1 MLANNVTLYEITT
14 SPATILLTQGYTYNT
29 SFLLYGTHTMGGA
42 ITITLD
48 TPTSNLA
55 AGATFLY
62 AAELSNYDYASRYIS
77 FNGVKLPAQYADKK
91 CKVHCQYNFGDLT
104 WHVWIEASAD
114 ETAFVVSDS
123 IAAGAVTTAKLD
135 STGGSEA
142 VNTSQIRASA
152 VTNAKMANMADQT
165 VKGNVSGGA
174 AAPSDLTPTQVRTM
188 LDQDVTLTGD
198 VTGTATQTFATGVTT
213 VSTSI
218 APSAVGVTEL
228 SNAAKTKM
236 LTVPVSLEST
246 ALTAGSAYIAV
257 KVPWDCTVEEWGFS
271 VNELI
276 EATDDATISLYN
288 SAGIQMTG
296 SSVIVTKNTKPSTTA
311 AGGAFFNS
319 SSITANNAI
328 TGANLMYI
336 RVQKTTAG
344 GRGFANIK
352 LKLA

>member
-1 MLANNVTLYEITT
+1 MLANNVTQYEITA
-14 SPATILLTQGYTYNT
+14 SPATILLAQGYTYNT

-48 TPTSNLA
+48 TPTANYA

-142 VNTSQIRASA
+142 VNTSQIRANA

-198 VTGTATQTFATGVTT
+198 VTGTATQTFGTGVTT
-213 VSTSI
+213 VPTSL
-218 APSAVGVTEL
+218 AANCVDVAELTNTVKTNEL
-228 SNAAKTKM
+228 SI
-236 LTVPVSLEST
+236 PVSLEST
-246 ALTAGSAYIAV
+246 ALTAGGCYIAF
-257 KVPWDCTVEEWGFS
+257 KMPYACTVEEWGFS
-271 VNELI
+271 VTDLI

-288 SAGIQMTG
+288 DAGVQMTG
-296 SSVIVTKNTKPSTTA
+296 STITVTKNTKPSTTA

-319 SSITANNAI
+319 SPITANNSI
-328 TGANLMYI
+328 TAGNFLYV

-344 GRGFANIK
+344 GRGFANLK
-352 LKLA
+352 LKRA